1 MIFLFKKRRLQNWG
15 GLPNLKGMI
24 TEVLPD
30 WLAKYCRKISDFG
43 VFGEEN
49 VANHVLVNEY
59 LPSQGIM
66 PHVDGPMY
74 YPTVSTI
81 SIGSHTLLDF
91 YKPLNSDNEA
101 TNKEEDRYVF
111 SLLIEPK
118 SLLILQEDMYKIYLH
133 GIRELKEDV
142 IKDKANTILNYDLLD
157 DKFKFK
163 DVAERQTRISL
174 TIRFVPKTLKLN
186 SSNLFTKKKI

>member
-1 MIFLFKKRRLQNWG
+1 
-15 GLPNLKGMI
+15 MI
-24 TEVLPD
+24 TEVIPD
-30 WLAKYCRKISDFG
+30 WLAKYCKKISDLG

-49 VANHVLVNEY
+49 GANHVLINEY
-59 LPSQGIM
+59 LPNQGIM

-91 YKPLNSDNEA
+91 YRPLN
-101 TNKEEDRYVF
+101 TNDEESKEDDRYAF

-118 SLLILQEDMYKIYLH
+118 SLLILQDDMYKIYLH
-133 GIRELKEDV
+133 GIRELKEDI
-142 IKDKANTILNYDLLD
+142 IKDKTNSILNYELLND
-157 DKFKFK
+157 DFKSK
-163 DVAERQTRISL
+163 DVCERNTRISL